1 MKNIAPRSAPFVN
14 DKPAADNTP
23 MRFISFLIVCTF
35 AASSPAAELRVGSA
49 AVVITPQLGTP
60 LAGYYNTRISDGVH
74 DDLYAKA
81 LVLECGD
88 TRAAMVCCDLITM
101 PPNVAAEARRLIE
114 KETGLK
120 ADQVMISATH
130 THTGPILPGRTAR
143 ETADGP
149 GGELA
154 AEYVQQLP
162 ARIAASVKQAVE
174 KLAPATASAAIGR
187 EQNLSFN
194 RRFFMK
200 DGTVGWNPGKLN
212 PKIERPA
219 GPIDPAVSV
228 VYFESTDG
236 VPLLSYVNFSMHPDT
251 VGGLQVSADYAA
263 TLCNTLSRIKG
274 DSMITLFTNG
284 TCGDINHVDVSS
296 KDPQKG
302 FDEAR
307 RIGTILAGEVIKTYA
322 RLKRFDADAIRFKRE
337 VVKLDLPKS
346 TPEELQKARQ
356 TAVKFGKEAPN
367 FLERV
372 NAFKIIDVA
381 AREGKPWEVEVQVI
395 ALGDDVAWVALPGE
409 IFVELG
415 LAIKQASPFKTTI
428 IAELANGAI
437 GYIPTQKAFEQGNYE
452 PLSARC
458 APGSGELLAETAI
471 KLLNEIK
478 EKR

>member
-1 MKNIAPRSAPFVN
+1 MRLAVMHLSMTNPQRTIL
-14 DKPAADNTP
+14 P
-23 MRFISFLIVCTF
+23 MRIISFLIVLLTGIAN
-35 AASSPAAELRVGSA
+35 AAQLRVGSA

-60 LAGYYNTRISDGVH
+60 LAGYYNTRISDSVH
-74 DDLYAKA
+74 DDLFAKA
-81 LVLECGD
+81 VLLECGG

-101 PPNVAAEARRLIE
+101 PPNVAAKARELIE

-120 ADQVMISATH
+120 GDQVIISATH

-149 GGELA
+149 GGDLA
-154 AEYVQQLP
+154 QEYVDALP
-162 ARIAASVKQAVE
+162 ERIAAAVKQAVE
-174 KLAPATASAAIGR
+174 KLAPAIASSAVGR
-187 EQNLSFN
+187 EDHLSFN
-194 RRFFMK
+194 RRYLMK
-200 DGTVGWNPGKLN
+200 DATVGWNPGKLN
-212 PKIERPA
+212 PKIDKPA

-236 VPLLSYVNFSMHPDT
+236 VPMLSYVNFSMHPDT
-251 VGGLQVSADYAA
+251 VGGLQISADYAA
-263 TLCNTLSRIKG
+263 TLCNTLTRIKG

-284 TCGDINHVDVSS
+284 TCGDINHVDVSTR
-296 KDPQKG
+296 DPQKG

-322 RLKRFDADAIRFKRE
+322 RLKPIEPDAIRFKRE
-337 VVKLDLPKS
+337 VVKLNLPKF
-346 TPEELQKARQ
+346 TQEELQKARQ
-356 TAVKFGKEAPN
+356 TAVKFGNDVP

-381 AREGKPWEVEVQVI
+381 AREGKPWEVDVQVI
-395 ALGDDVAWVALPGE
+395 ALGDDVAWVGLPGE

-415 LAIKQASPFKTTI
+415 LAIKEASPFRCTI

-437 GYIPTQKAFEQGNYE
+437 GYIPTKKAFEQGNYE
-452 PLSARC
+452 PVSARC

-471 KLLNEIK
+471 KLLNDLK
-478 EKR
+478 AQK

>member
-1 MKNIAPRSAPFVN
+1 
-14 DKPAADNTP
+14 
-23 MRFISFLIVCTF
+23 MRIISFLLVLAI
-35 AASSPAAELRVGSA
+35 AGIANSAELRVGSS
-49 AVVITPQLGTP
+49 AVVITPPLGTP

-81 LVLECGD
+81 IVIECGG
-88 TRAAMVCCDLITM
+88 TRVAMVCCDLITM

-114 KETGLK
+114 KDIGLK

-149 GGELA
+149 GGDLA
-154 AEYVQQLP
+154 QEFVNELP
-162 ARIAASVKQAVE
+162 ARIAAGVKQALE
-174 KLAPATASAAIGR
+174 KLSPATASAAVGR
-187 EQNLSFN
+187 EEHLSFN
-194 RRFFMK
+194 RRYLMK

-212 PKIERPA
+212 PKIDKPA

-236 VPLLSYVNFSMHPDT
+236 VPMVSYVNFSMHPDT
-251 VGGLQVSADYAA
+251 VGGLQISADYAA
-263 TLCNTLSRIKG
+263 PLCNTLSRIKG

-284 TCGDINHVDVSS
+284 TCGDINHVDVNS

-322 RLKRFDADAIRFKRE
+322 RLKPIDADAVRFKRE
-337 VVKLDLPKS
+337 VVKLELPKF
-346 TPEELQKARQ
+346 TPEELQNARQ
-356 TAVKFGKEAPN
+356 TAVKFGKDAPT

-381 AREGKPWEVEVQVI
+381 ARDGKPWEVDVQVI
-395 ALGDDVAWVALPGE
+395 TLGDDLAWVALPGE

-415 LAIKQASPFKTTI
+415 LAIKQASPFRCTI

-452 PLSARC
+452 PVSARC

-471 KLLNEIK
+471 RLLNDLK
-478 EKR
+478 AQK